1 MHFATSRLHCVSG
14 SMVKRRPTFV
24 ISIFHFSIFSIS
36 FFIFTIKQSR
46 KQNQSRKPCLI
57 LDFFGT
63 YLTTKFQLTR
73 HGRWWLPGNSPWRR
87 AWRNICDITWV
98 SPAPKSAAERFLATN
113 HHRKRR
119 WEMWERQCQH
129 SHQISVFQ
137 SWHLKWPP
145 KTFFGIANLADQGGC
160 GACTVLLH
168 APADTMLL
176 APNPCMANACLRPL
190 HSFPGCNCT
199 SAHIPQIA
207 GYLHISP
214 MVFQC
219 TFCYHA
225 PKVLVFRKFAVSHSF
240 NVVTR
245 NFRFT
250 SKKTLDSPR
259 RWGWTAGRWP
269 PSKKLELQKLH
280 IRSNRLLWSTVP
292 ANVEPWPSFDII
304 RLENN

>member
-1 MHFATSRLHCVSG
+1 M
-14 SMVKRRPTFV
+14 
-24 ISIFHFSIFSIS
+24 
-36 FFIFTIKQSR
+36 
-46 KQNQSRKPCLI
+46 
-57 LDFFGT
+57 
-63 YLTTKFQLTR
+63 
-73 HGRWWLPGNSPWRR
+73 
-87 AWRNICDITWV
+87 
-98 SPAPKSAAERFLATN
+98 
-113 HHRKRR
+113 
-119 WEMWERQCQH
+119 
-129 SHQISVFQ
+129 
-137 SWHLKWPP
+137 
-145 KTFFGIANLADQGGC
+145 ADQGGC

-250 SKKTLDSPR
+250 SKKKHLTLRGVEDERLGGDHHRKS
-259 RWGWTAGRWP
+259 WN
-269 PSKKLELQKLH
+269 SKSSTSDPIGFCEAQCQPMWSLDQASTLFDLKTIRKLFREVMDLFF
-280 IRSNRLLWSTVP
+280 N
-292 ANVEPWPSFDII
+292 D
-304 RLENN
+304 